1 MSYIDEFE
9 KIQQMKLQL
18 LKSNKMKDYSEDK
31 DYFMIKSSKVKKEY
45 YKLKKEEYDYLSN
58 KRKEVLNEIA
68 SKQYLYIMS
77 RSSKYETDLVELY
90 NQKKQI
96 EKEIKDIKE
105 IASLFVKK
113 NRKESDNVLLNVKSA
128 RKKSESISP
137 SKRHKL
143 KKFLFKTYEECSSR
157 KTKEPFYMSKQDILD
172 NIYENNE
179 DLIKKL
185 PKNFHKLGKKELC
198 KVLFEL

>member
-31 DYFMIKSSKVKKEY
+31 DYFIIKSSKVKKEY

-58 KRKEVLNEIA
+58 KRKDILNEIA

-90 NQKKQI
+90 NEKTQI
-96 EKEIKDIKE
+96 EKEIKEIKE

-113 NRKESDNVLLNVKSA
+113 NRKESNNVLNVKSV

-143 KKFLFKTYEECSSR
+143 KKFLFKTYEECSTR

-179 DLIKKL
+179 DLIKNL

>member
-18 LKSNKMKDYSEDK
+18 IKSNKMKDYSEDK

-90 NQKKQI
+90 NKKTQI
-96 EKEIKDIKE
+96 EKEIKDIKA

-113 NRKESDNVLLNVKSA
+113 NRKESDNVLNVKSV

-179 DLIKKL
+179 DLIKNL

-198 KVLFEL
+198 KVIFEL

>member
-58 KRKEVLNEIA
+58 KRKDVLNEIA

-90 NQKKQI
+90 NKKTQI

-113 NRKESDNVLLNVKSA
+113 NRKESDNVLNVKSV

-143 KKFLFKTYEECSSR
+143 KKFLFKTYEECSTR

-179 DLIKKL
+179 DLIKNL

>member
-58 KRKEVLNEIA
+58 KRKDVLNEIA

-90 NQKKQI
+90 NKKTQI

-113 NRKESDNVLLNVKSA
+113 NRKESDNVFNVKSV

-143 KKFLFKTYEECSSR
+143 KKFLFKTYEECSTR

-179 DLIKKL
+179 DLIKNL

>member
-90 NQKKQI
+90 NKKKQI

>member
-45 YKLKKEEYDYLSN
+45 YKSKKEEYDYLSN
-58 KRKEVLNEIA
+58 KRKDVLNEIA

-90 NQKKQI
+90 NKKTQI
-96 EKEIKDIKE
+96 EKEIKEIKE

-113 NRKESDNVLLNVKSA
+113 NRKESDNVLNVKSV

>member
-45 YKLKKEEYDYLSN
+45 YKSKKEEYDYLSN

-90 NQKKQI
+90 NKKKQI

>member
-90 NQKKQI
+90 NKKTQI
-96 EKEIKDIKE
+96 EKEIKEIKE

-113 NRKESDNVLLNVKSA
+113 NRKESDNVLNVKSV

>member
-45 YKLKKEEYDYLSN
+45 YKSKKEEYDYLSN

>member
-31 DYFMIKSSKVKKEY
+31 DYFIIKSQKVKKEY
-45 YKLKKEEYDYLSN
+45 YTLKKEHYHNLRN
-58 KRKEVLNEIA
+58 KRSDILKEIA
-68 SKQYLYIMS
+68 SKEYLYIMS
-77 RSSKYETDLVELY
+77 RSNKYENDLIELY
-90 NQKKQI
+90 NQKNKI
-96 EKEIKDIKE
+96 EQEIKEIKN
-105 IASLFVKK
+105 IASLFIKR
-113 NRKESDNVLLNVKSA
+113 NRKESDNVLNVKSD
-128 RKKSESISP
+128 RKKSDSISP

-143 KKFLFKTYEECSSR
+143 KKFLFKTYEECSTR

-179 DLIKKL
+179 ELIKAL